1 MKRILLLMLVVL
13 LGISPM
19 YAQGRKKGRKSRVEY
34 TSEECIEAFVRR
46 MNTNAK
52 LFGMK
57 NTSFTNAAGM
67 AREGHYSTAS
77 DILRLLITAT
87 TYDKLMLYW
96 GLEEFD
102 IEVTGDNART
112 ITVKSTYKGKKAK
125 SLGDY
130 YEIFGGKSGSWSGK
144 SGGRHVASAVKSKVD
159 ERWLV
164 GCVMNAGKDRFVA
177 MRQLMDWLEA
187 KRVDPNTPDVELDCV
202 YAAAT
207 VLPLHS
213 GMAYRDRDLVMVG
226 KDPDG
231 IKAPYSMTKMMT
243 AIIALDYCKPDEIIT
258 IQQDDLQRG
267 SGPKFY
273 DGDKLTM
280 EEALIAL
287 MLPSSNTLAKAIS
300 RHVGEKI
307 LHLRNETTPSTR
319 RR

>member
-1 MKRILLLMLVVL
+1 MKRFLLLMSIVL
-13 LGISPM
+13 LGVTPM
-19 YAQGRKKGRKSRVEY
+19 YAQSRKSGRKSHAKY
-34 TSEECIEAFVRR
+34 TSEQCIEAFVER

-52 LFGMK
+52 IFGMTNTCFK
-57 NTSFTNAAGM
+57 NASGRDA
-67 AREGHYSTAS
+67 EGHYSTAS
-77 DILRLLITAT
+77 DILRLLIAAT

-96 GLEEFD
+96 GFEEFD
-102 IEVTGDNART
+102 INVTGEHART
-112 ITVKSTYKGKKAK
+112 ITVKNTYKGKEAA

-130 YEIFGGKSGSWSGK
+130 YDIFGGKSGSWYSK
-144 SGGRHVASAVKSKVD
+144 NGGRHVASAVKSKVD
-159 ERWLV
+159 DRWLV
-164 GCVMNAGKDRFVA
+164 GCVMNTGKDRFIA

-187 KRVDPNTPDVELDCV
+187 KRVDPNTPDAELDCM

-213 GMAYRDRDLVMVG
+213 GMAYLGRDLVMVS

-243 AIIALDYCKPDEIIT
+243 AIIALDYCKPDEVIVV
-258 IQQDDLQRG
+258 QENDLQRG

-273 DGDKLTM
+273 DGDRLTM

-287 MLPSSNTLAKAIS
+287 MLPSSNTIAKAIS

-307 LHLRNETTPSTR
+307 LHLRNEPR
-319 RR
+319 GRKR